1 MLDFRC
7 KNNIRKPMWIK
18 YLAQITITSLFPTLI
33 PTVAWSANKD
43 NTPLPPNLQ
52 TQISTQLQ
60 AQSLP
65 RVDPPSAEPTPLPS
79 ELPEESPRPLLPPPP
94 ELLPNSPPTNPGT
107 SPTQITVKRFEIVGG
122 TVFTPAQLAAI
133 TNPATNRP
141 IDFAQLLQ
149 VASDI
154 TQLYVSNGY
163 ISSGA
168 YIPSNQ
174 SFSAQNGV
182 VKIQIVEGRVEDIIV
197 VGTKRLDPNYIR
209 SRIALGTNQPL
220 KVDRLLDRLRL
231 LQQDPLIANI
241 SAELVTG
248 KEPGTSSIQV
258 TVTEAPSKRI
268 GFNVSNS
275 RTPSIGE
282 NQGQL
287 SFTENNLLGIGD
299 AFGVSYGATEAANIL
314 DFNYVVP
321 VNPMNGTVRLQYST
335 SNSRVI
341 EAPFQPLDI
350 NANAQDIGIT
360 YRQPI
365 SQSVSQELA
374 LGVTLNQRES
384 NINYLP
390 TATGNRIGFPSPG
403 ADANGRTKVTAVRF
417 FQDFT
422 SRDNQQVFAVRSQF
436 SLGLN
441 ALDATINP
449 TGPDGQ
455 FVSWRGQAQYLRA
468 FAPDT
473 ILLLKLDSQFSD
485 RPLVPLEQIS
495 WGGQD
500 TVRGYRQDVLLGD
513 NGVLAS
519 AEMRFPIFS
528 SPETKQL
535 LQIVPFVDFG
545 VAWNNS
551 NGSGNTPNTIASG
564 GLGLRYQNGNNFLA
578 KLEYGIPFTTINS
591 NRRTG
596 QEQGFHFSLNYN
608 YSF

>member
-7 KNNIRKPMWIK
+7 KSNIRKPLWIN
-18 YLAQITITSLFPTLI
+18 YLAQIAIASLFPTLI
-33 PTVAWSANKD
+33 PTVAWSANQD
-43 NTPLPPNLQ
+43 STPLTNNLQ
-52 TQISTQLQ
+52 TQLPTKFQ

-65 RVDPPSAEPTPLPS
+65 RVDPPRAEPTPLPS

-94 ELLPNSPPTNPGT
+94 ELLPNSPPTKPG
-107 SPTQITVKRFEIVGG
+107 PTQITVKRFEIVGG

-141 IDFAQLLQ
+141 IDFAELLQ

-168 YIPSNQ
+168 YIGNQ

-220 KVDRLLDRLRL
+220 KVDQLLDRLRL

-248 KEPGTSSIQV
+248 KEPGTSAIQV

-268 GFNVSNS
+268 GLNVSNS

-282 NQGQL
+282 NQGQI
-287 SFTENNLLGIGD
+287 SFTENNLLGFGD

-321 VNPMNGTVRLQYST
+321 VNPMNGTVRLQYSA

-350 NANAQDIGIT
+350 NANAQDIAIT

-365 SQSVSQELA
+365 SQSISQEVA
-374 LGVTLNQRES
+374 LGITLNQRES

-390 TATGNRIGFPSPG
+390 TATGNPIGFPSPG
-403 ADANGRTKVTAVRF
+403 ADANGRTRVTAVRF

-422 SRDNQQVFAVRSQF
+422 TRDNQQVFAVRSQF

-441 ALDATINP
+441 ALNATINP

-528 SPETKQL
+528 SPQTKQL

-545 VAWNNS
+545 VAWNNA

-564 GLGLRYQNGNNFLA
+564 GLGLRYQSGNNFLA
-578 KLEYGIPFTTINS
+578 KLEYGIPFTTINP